1 MGKFGADVAEDLQL
15 LDVKLKML
23 KNEYEQYFLGSRR
36 REPFLL
42 RGEVQKMVSYY
53 ANVPIR
59 NTGYRFHFNN
69 LRARFFAFRR
79 HWDRIL
85 REIEEGRYER
95 QIFQANLGD
104 IDPKFNI
111 EIIGLPWPSFLAAI
125 RAKRLPI
132 FVGGWGEDIHDPHN
146 WAQPFLIGTYAARQR
161 MPDWMKA
168 EFTELVNAGV
178 SAPTPEERAEQY
190 LQIQL
195 KDYEYAPGIRLVVPT
210 GRAYVQRWVDDYIQ
224 NPMMRHPFYEYSKK

>member
-1 MGKFGADVAEDLQL
+1 MAQFGADVVEDLQL

-42 RGEVQKMVSYY
+42 RGEVQKMVTYY

-59 NTGYRFHFNN
+59 NTGHRFKFNN

-95 QIFQANLGD
+95 HLFKANLRERERTEQ
-104 IDPKFNI
+104 PKSPQSAGGAEETRPEDVFESYVEARQACGQPTEGI
-111 EIIGLPWPSFLAAI
+111 TRKKLDTLMEKQRAQLAAKLGC
-125 RAKRLPI
+125 REVKFRVVVEDGKAKL
-132 FVGGWGEDIHDPHN
+132 
-146 WAQPFLIGTYAARQR
+146 
-161 MPDWMKA
+161 K
-168 EFTELVNAGV
+168 V
-178 SAPTPEERAEQY
+178 SPVR
-190 LQIQL
+190 
-195 KDYEYAPGIRLVVPT
+195 
-210 GRAYVQRWVDDYIQ
+210 
-224 NPMMRHPFYEYSKK
+224 S

>member
-1 MGKFGADVAEDLQL
+1 MGQFGVEVVEDLQL

-23 KNEYEQYFLGSRR
+23 KNEYEQYFMGTRQ

-59 NTGYRFHFNN
+59 NTGHRFKFNN

-95 QIFQANLGD
+95 HLFKANLRERERTEPPGSPRPGAGEKAAKPED
-104 IDPKFNI
+104 VFESYLSAREACGQGTAGITRKKLDTLMQKQAAQLTSKLGCQDVKFRVVV
-111 EIIGLPWPSFLAAI
+111 EGGK
-125 RAKRLPI
+125 AKL
-132 FVGGWGEDIHDPHN
+132 
-146 WAQPFLIGTYAARQR
+146 
-161 MPDWMKA
+161 K
-168 EFTELVNAGV
+168 V
-178 SAPTPEERAEQY
+178 SPVR
-190 LQIQL
+190 
-195 KDYEYAPGIRLVVPT
+195 K
-210 GRAYVQRWVDDYIQ
+210 
-224 NPMMRHPFYEYSKK
+224 

>member
-1 MGKFGADVAEDLQL
+1 MAQFGVDVIEDLQV

-23 KNEYEQYFLGSRR
+23 KNEYEQYFMGTRR

-59 NTGYRFHFNN
+59 NTGHRFKFNN

-95 QIFQANLGD
+95 HLFKANLR
-104 IDPKFNI
+104 
-111 EIIGLPWPSFLAAI
+111 E
-125 RAKRLPI
+125 R
-132 FVGGWGEDIHDPHN
+132 
-146 WAQPFLIGTYAARQR
+146 
-161 MPDWMKA
+161 
-168 EFTELVNAGV
+168 
-178 SAPTPEERAEQY
+178 ERAEEAGSLRSGAGEEAEKPEDVFESY
-190 LQIQL
+190 LSAREACGQSTAGITRKKLDALMEKQAAQL
-195 KDYEYAPGIRLVVPT
+195 TSKLGCQDVKFRVVVEGGKAKLKVSPV
-210 GRAYVQRWVDDYIQ
+210 R
-224 NPMMRHPFYEYSKK
+224 S

>member
-1 MGKFGADVAEDLQL
+1 MGQFGVDVVEDLQL

-23 KNEYEQYFLGSRR
+23 KNEYEQYFMGTRQ

-59 NTGYRFHFNN
+59 NTGHRFKFNN

-95 QIFQANLGD
+95 HLFKANLRERERSE
-104 IDPKFNI
+104 PKDSPRS
-111 EIIGLPWPSFLAAI
+111 GS
-125 RAKRLPI
+125 
-132 FVGGWGEDIHDPHN
+132 GGQAEKSEDV
-146 WAQPFLIGTYAARQR
+146 FESYLSARQACGQSTSGITR
-161 MPDWMKA
+161 QKLDSLMEKQKA
-168 EFTELVNAGV
+168 KLASKLGCQDVKFRVVVEGGKAKLKV
-178 SAPTPEERAEQY
+178 SPVR
-190 LQIQL
+190 
-195 KDYEYAPGIRLVVPT
+195 
-210 GRAYVQRWVDDYIQ
+210 
-224 NPMMRHPFYEYSKK
+224 S